1 VKFAAATRE
10 SRWLVW
16 TTVLAALLLMLLPL
30 PRFLSL
36 LRPPL
41 LSLVILYW
49 STMAP
54 RAGGILIGFVAGLLL
69 DLLQGTLLGEHA
81 LALSLI
87 TYLAVRLHLMTRA
100 KPIFEQGLL
109 VLIGLLL
116 QELVLWAIDGWS
128 GHPLSSWLRWLPCF
142 TGAAIWPVV
151 VGLLGRLHTPR

>member
-1 VKFAAATRE
+1 MKFSAERT

-16 TTVLAALLLMLLPL
+16 LTVLAALMLMLVPL

-41 LSLVILYW
+41 VALTLLYW

-54 RAGGILIGFVAGLLL
+54 RAGGILVAFLAGLMM

-81 LALSLI
+81 LALCLI
-87 TYLAVRLHLMTRA
+87 AYLAARLHLMTRA

-109 VLIGLLL
+109 VFIGLLL
-116 QELVLWAIDGWS
+116 HEGLLWAIDGWS
-128 GHPLSSWLRWLPCF
+128 GHPLNSWLRWLPCL
-142 TGAAIWPVV
+142 TGATAWPIV
-151 VGLLGRLHTPR
+151 VGLLGRLHAPR

>member
-1 VKFAAATRE
+1 MSYGSPRE

-16 TTVLAALLLMLLPL
+16 LTVFAALLLMFVPL
-30 PRFLSL
+30 PRFLSV

-41 LSLVILYW
+41 LVLVVLYW

-54 RAGGILIGFVAGLLL
+54 LAGGILVGFIGGLML

-81 LALSLI
+81 LAMSLV

-109 VLIGLLL
+109 VLVGLLIYEGL
-116 QELVLWAIDGWS
+116 LWAIDGWS
-128 GHPLSSWLRWLPCF
+128 GHALSSWLRWLPCF
-142 TGAAIWPVV
+142 TGAAAWPVV
-151 VGLLGRLHTPR
+151 VGLLGRLHAPR

>member
-1 VKFAAATRE
+1 MSYARSE

-16 TTVLAALLLMLLPL
+16 ITVFAALLLMLVPL
-30 PRFLSL
+30 PRFLSV

-41 LSLVILYW
+41 LALVILYW

-54 RAGGILIGFVAGLLL
+54 RAGGILVGFVAGLML

-81 LALSLI
+81 LAMSLI

-109 VLIGLLL
+109 VLVGLLL
-116 QELVLWAIDGWS
+116 YEGLLWAIEGWS
-128 GHPLSSWLRWLPCF
+128 GHALNSWLRWLPCF
-142 TGAAIWPVV
+142 TGAAMWPVV
-151 VGLLGRLHTPR
+151 VGLLGRLHAPR